1 MANNSSNLRI
11 PSSEE
16 ARRNGQK
23 GGKASAK
30 RRQTLKLFKDALKDG
45 LTSIEQ
51 ENMLRS
57 LKRNAQRGNL
67 QSLEFLLKMIGE
79 HPDQLAAEDN
89 KDNTIKIIMQGTD
102 DYGD

>member
-1 MANNSSNLRI
+1 MANNSNNLRV

-30 RRQTLKLFKDALKDG
+30 RRQALKLFKDALKDG
-45 LTSIEQ
+45 LTPLEQ

-67 QSLEFLLKMIGE
+67 PSLEFLLKMIGE
-79 HPDQLAAEDN
+79 HPDQLAEDN

>member
-1 MANNSSNLRI
+1 MANNSSNLR
-11 PSSEE
+11 PPTAEE
-16 ARRNGQK
+16 ARERGRK

-30 RRQTLKLFKDALKDG
+30 RRQAIKLFKDALKDG
-45 LTSIEQ
+45 LTPMEQ

-67 QSLEFLLKMIGE
+67 PAFEFLLKMIGE
-79 HPDQLAAEDN
+79 HPDQLVEED
-89 KDNTIKIIMQGTD
+89 KDTTIKVIMQGTE

>member
-1 MANNSSNLRI
+1 MANNSNNLR
-11 PSSEE
+11 PPTAEE
-16 ARRNGQK
+16 ARERGRK

-30 RRQTLKLFKDALKDG
+30 RRQAIKLFKDALKDG
-45 LTSIEQ
+45 LTPLEQ

-67 QSLEFLLKMIGE
+67 PSFEFLLKMIGE
-79 HPDQLAAEDN
+79 HPDQLAVQD
-89 KDNTIKIIMQGTD
+89 KDTTIKVIMEGTD

>member
-1 MANNSSNLRI
+1 MANNSNNLRV

-30 RRQTLKLFKDALKDG
+30 RRQALKLFKDALKDG
-45 LTSIEQ
+45 LTPLEQ

-67 QSLEFLLKMIGE
+67 PSLEFLLKMIGE
-79 HPDQLAAEDN
+79 HPDQLAEDN
-89 KDNTIKIIMQGTD
+89 KDNTIKIVMQGTD
-102 DYGD
+102 EYGD

>member
-1 MANNSSNLRI
+1 MANNSNNLRV

-16 ARRNGQK
+16 ARKNGQK

-30 RRQTLKLFKDALKDG
+30 RRQALKLFKDALKDG
-45 LTSIEQ
+45 LTPLEQ

-67 QSLEFLLKMIGE
+67 PSLEFLLKMIGE
-79 HPDQLAAEDN
+79 HPDQLAEDN

-102 DYGD
+102 EYGD

>member
-1 MANNSSNLRI
+1 MANNSNNLRV

-30 RRQTLKLFKDALKDG
+30 RRQALKLFKDALKDG
-45 LTSIEQ
+45 LTPLEQ

-57 LKRNAQRGNL
+57 LKRKAQRGNL
-67 QSLEFLLKMIGE
+67 PSLEFLLKMIGE
-79 HPDQLAAEDN
+79 HPDQLAEDN